1 MSKILICVPT
11 FESVSPETF
20 KSIWDLDK
28 GGHEV
33 IFDYVKGYDCGQAR
47 NKMVKKALDMKV
59 DYLFMVDA
67 DNILPADALINLI
80 EGQPKVVLGYCHRKP
95 RENPA
100 YIGRTSIYRTGHISY
115 PIEDAYL
122 VSELEELAAKGK
134 KKIKIH
140 GGGAA
145 IMLTSTDV
153 FWKMPEPWFSW
164 RHLKSGAT
172 LSEDLDFCQK
182 CQDWQIP
189 ILVDC
194 RVKCG
199 HIIKE
204 VR

>member
-1 MSKILICVPT
+1 MAKILICVPT
-11 FESVSPETF
+11 FETIHPETF
-20 KSIWDLDK
+20 KSIWDLDT

-33 IFDYVKGYDCGQAR
+33 FFDYVKGYDCARAR
-47 NKMVKKALDMKV
+47 NIMAQKALGMEA
-59 DYLFMVDA
+59 DYLLMVDA

-80 EGQPKVVLGYCHRKP
+80 EGQPKVALGYCHRKP
-95 RENPA
+95 REDPA

-115 PIEDAYL
+115 PIEDAYP

-145 IMLTSTDV
+145 IMLINTDV
-153 FWKMPEPWFSW
+153 FRKIEYPWFQF
-164 RHLKSGAT
+164 RLYGSGAV

-182 CQDWQIP
+182 CQDRQIP
-189 ILVDC
+189 IFVDC